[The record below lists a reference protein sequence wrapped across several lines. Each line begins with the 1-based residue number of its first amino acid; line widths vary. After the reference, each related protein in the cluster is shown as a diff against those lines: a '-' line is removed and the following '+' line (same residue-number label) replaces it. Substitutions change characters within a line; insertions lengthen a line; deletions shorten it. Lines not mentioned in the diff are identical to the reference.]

1 MTVESLILY
10 PLSIPAYFKSYIFSG
25 SMRRTSGRLGA
36 CLDPVLEVVV
46 EPVRFSQAADNAAY
60 VAPYDSATSDSAPKT
75 FFARFAK
82 PSPFPFCLSNS
93 RRPSWFLSSS

>member
-1 MTVESLILY
+1 
-10 PLSIPAYFKSYIFSG
+10 
-25 SMRRTSGRLGA
+25 MRRKSGRLGA
-36 CLDPVLEVVV
+36 YLDSVLEVVVV

-75 FFARFAK
+75 CFARFAK

-93 RRPSWFLSSS
+93 RKPSWFLSSS

>member
-1 MTVESLILY
+1 
-10 PLSIPAYFKSYIFSG
+10 
-25 SMRRTSGRLGA
+25 MRRTSGRLGA
-36 CLDPVLEVVV
+36 YLDSVLEVVFV

-75 FFARFAK
+75 CFARFAK
-82 PSPFPFCLSNS
+82 PSPLPFCLSNS